1 MNNRKSV
8 ATIQHPEFINL
19 QSSDI
24 SPLMSKCDVKILYVG
39 QNRNQSFITK
49 QVATEMSKTL
59 RAVLLLDI
67 LSKKNK
73 ILEIMEIR

>member
-39 QNRNQSFITK
+39 QNRNKSFITK

-59 RAVLLLDI
+59 RGCHIIGHFIQEKQD
-67 LSKKNK
+67 K
-73 ILEIMEIR
+73 